1 MLGRHTSWRPRARKA
16 RRRRPHRTLPPPQ
29 QQPRAANSS
38 KKWYVFEAHHGQRP
52 SFLWDASA
60 HYRLVDVL
68 NPRFFFGGPKAPARE
83 LAMPVAVAAVAA
95 AVVLAAVVVEALVYC
110 SFSAPRPINRLAR
123 RRAVAAFWSG
133 SRSLR
138 FGGVHFDF
146 ALSEGL
152 HWIALR
158 GGVSLAVLMGPSV
171 LLLGLGGNS
180 VFRFGCLERAG
191 RSLFAPAPAT
201 CCACPAVGR
210 PADRLPRLIIVAQH
224 AVSGG
229 HQHRAA
235 PSPPR
240 ASHEHAGHLL
250 ASAAIE
256 LQARARPTSLVIVE
270 GHGPLCFGS
279 PCFGRVGAPCRSA
292 GAIRSRETRDSE
304 RSSTRGTRPACFGND
319 CLGQC
324 RQAQR

>member
-1 MLGRHTSWRPRARKA
+1 MGRKRALSTGGGLE
-16 RRRRPHRTLPPPQ
+16 P
-29 QQPRAANSS
+29 
-38 KKWYVFEAHHGQRP
+38 EI
-52 SFLWDASA
+52 FLWWPKSASPRVSDA
-60 HYRLVDVL
+60 
-68 NPRFFFGGPKAPARE
+68 
-83 LAMPVAVAAVAA
+83 VAVVAAVAA

-110 SFSAPRPINRLAR
+110 SFSAPRPINRLA

-235 PSPPR
+235 PSSPR

-250 ASAAIE
+250 ASAAVE
-256 LQARARPTSLVIVE
+256 FQARARPTGLVIVE

-279 PCFGRVGAPCRSA
+279 PCFGRVGATCRSA
-292 GAIRSRETRDSE
+292 RAIRSRETRDSE